1 MNRYLL
7 ALSLVAV
14 GCGHEQGFAGV
25 DGNAGGDGPA
35 IRVTPAQLDFGTVSA
50 ADDAVVQTFT
60 IESVG
65 DVELEVTGIEIVDT
79 AGSFTLVS
87 EGTTFFLPPGATQDI
102 DVAFVPLGANA
113 QVGNAFV
120 SSNDEDDAKV
130 LVELIGQGAVP
141 ELAFDP
147 DPLDFG
153 NTYVGCTK
161 DNTLD
166 LVNVGTDVAEVYTL
180 AQTGSA
186 FTLYNTP
193 TLPLTLYPGESVS
206 MNVDFAPDADTS
218 FSGFVVATSSEPA
231 GTRKGEQMGLGK
243 YAAEYTDTWEI
254 PVDPPSDIIFFVDQS
269 CSMDDDQ
276 RTLADNFSTFITE
289 LNGYTTDWR
298 VMVVNDDDGCNNSGV
313 LSSSSSNYASR
324 FSSAVSAGGGT
335 FTEAGLIV
343 TSRAVD
349 KTDSGECNDNF
360 MRSDAMLHIIM
371 VSDEPEQ
378 SPGTWSDYVSAVIA
392 KKGSTA
398 NVRMSAIA
406 GPVPGGCSTA
416 DPGTGYS
423 DAVNATGGVFLSIC
437 SNWSSSSNLQMLAEA
452 SVNQDT
458 YELSR
463 TPVEN
468 TIEVTVDGVRASD
481 SIWDYDSATN
491 SVVFNSL
498 VPTEGQTVEISYAG
512 SASCD

>member
-1 MNRYLL
+1 M
-7 ALSLVAV
+7 
-14 GCGHEQGFAGV
+14 
-25 DGNAGGDGPA
+25 
-35 IRVTPAQLDFGTVSA
+35 
-50 ADDAVVQTFT
+50 
-60 IESVG
+60 
-65 DVELEVTGIEIVDT
+65 
-79 AGSFTLVS
+79 
-87 EGTTFFLPPGATQDI
+87 
-102 DVAFVPLGANA
+102 AFVPLGANA
-113 QVGNAFV
+113 QVGQAFV
-120 SSNDEDDAKV
+120 SSNDEDDPKV
-130 LVELIGQGAVP
+130 LVELLGQGAVP

-147 DPLDFG
+147 NPMDFG
-153 NTYVGCTK
+153 RTYVGCTK

-206 MNVDFAPDADTS
+206 MNVDFTPALEDTY
-218 FSGFVVATSSEPA
+218 GGYVVATSSEPA
-231 GTRKGEQMGLGK
+231 GTRKGEQSGEGK
-243 YAAEYTDTWEI
+243 FAAEYEDVWEI

-298 VMVVNDDDGCNNSGV
+298 ILVVNDDDGCNNSGV
-313 LSSSSSNYASR
+313 LTSSTSNYASR
-324 FSSAVSAGGGT
+324 FSTAVSAGGGSY
-335 FTEAGLIV
+335 TEAGLIV
-343 TSRAVD
+343 MSRAVD
-349 KTDSGECNDNF
+349 KTDSGDCNDNF

-378 SPGTWSDYVSAVIA
+378 SPGSWSDYVTAVIA

-406 GPVPGGCSTA
+406 GPVPGGCATA

-437 SNWSSSSNLQMLAEA
+437 SSWSSSSNLQMLAEA
-452 SVNQDT
+452 SVSQAT

-463 TPVEN
+463 TPVES
-468 TIEVTVDGVRASD
+468 TIEVTVDGVNAAS
-481 SIWDYDSATN
+481 SLWTFDSATN
-491 SVVFNSL
+491 TLTFDTL
-498 VPTEGQTVEISYAG
+498 IPTEGQTVVITYAG